1 MLSSNTTADGMV
13 FIGSAITLT
22 CTVELSLAVDVP
34 VTVNVQLNDPAGSLL
49 TTTPP
54 SVSGSTYS
62 FSTTIQ
68 MISFTPSGLYTCI
81 ASINSTSPFLTASQ
95 TQTGRI
101 TIVVGKKH
109 CKIPH

>member
-1 MLSSNTTADGMV
+1 MLSSNTTADGVV

-22 CTVELSLAVDVP
+22 CTVELSLAVDVL
-34 VTVNVQLNDPAGSLL
+34 VTVNVQLSDPAGSLL

-68 MISFTPSGLYTCI
+68 MISFTPSGVYTCI
-81 ASINSTSPFLTASQ
+81 ASVSSTSPFLTASQ
-95 TQTGRI
+95 TQTRRI